1 MAGAKEDDYVVDNEL
16 NKVIVEESAREA
28 DETKEATEQQAEDPE
43 KFTSLADATA
53 EKSGLGSIS
62 FVSCA
67 TGADAIEPPSLV
79 SEAEE
84 GKLLSCSSVYHL
96 FLSSVSSYYFSFVL
110 FRGQAKAYKRNCCR
124 AGYVFVFVFVLF
136 CWFCFSLTLADGWI
150 GLIVVQAVPLYTV
163 VSTSTSSNLILLST
177 PCLSFLTLLTIS
189 PGISASATV
198 SFVLFYLLFFIFCLG
213 AACRDGEL
221 LGV

>member
-84 GKLLSCSSVYHL
+84 GKLRFFPVHRLYIICFYPPFLLLIFLSFFSEAKPRLTKETAVELGMFLFL
-96 FLSSVSSYYFSFVL
+96 FLSFFVG
-110 FRGQAKAYKRNCCR
+110 F
-124 AGYVFVFVFVLF
+124 
-136 CWFCFSLTLADGWI
+136 
-150 GLIVVQAVPLYTV
+150 
-163 VSTSTSSNLILLST
+163 
-177 PCLSFLTLLTIS
+177 
-189 PGISASATV
+189 ASH
-198 SFVLFYLLFFIFCLG
+198 
-213 AACRDGEL
+213 
-221 LGV
+221 

>member
-28 DETKEATEQQAEDPE
+28 DETKEATEAQEQQPEDPE

-84 GKLLSCSSVYHL
+84 GKLLLFPVRRYIICFYPPFLLLIFLSFFSEAKPRLTKETAVELGMFLFL
-96 FLSSVSSYYFSFVL
+96 FLSFFN
-110 FRGQAKAYKRNCCR
+110 F
-124 AGYVFVFVFVLF
+124 
-136 CWFCFSLTLADGWI
+136 
-150 GLIVVQAVPLYTV
+150 
-163 VSTSTSSNLILLST
+163 
-177 PCLSFLTLLTIS
+177 
-189 PGISASATV
+189 ASH
-198 SFVLFYLLFFIFCLG
+198 
-213 AACRDGEL
+213 
-221 LGV
+221 